1 MSTKIITPGAR
12 TLQERLHELLTR
24 LQATIELVKNW
35 PPTKGDDASIHVDT
49 TTKLIDS
56 IKAVIAS
63 TEKVDSVVKDD
74 AELRKNLQSCLV
86 PLDLLDLLDHG
97 GGLNPDCFS
106 RALLKESLGQLAGLK
121 RRKLALEMLGLA
133 VQSGLK
139 KRDKE
144 EAKKE
149 NGSPENLKR
158 KRSEEE
164 GSTAISKSD
173 TAAAAGA
180 TAIKVETQEP
190 PAKKQNTST

>member
-1 MSTKIITPGAR
+1 MSTRTITPGAR

-35 PPTKGDDASIHVDT
+35 PATQGDDASIHVDT
-49 TTKLIDS
+49 TTKLIES

-63 TEKVDSVVKDD
+63 IQKVDGVVKDD
-74 AELRKNLQSCLV
+74 AELRKSLQSCLV

-149 NGSPENLKR
+149 AESPDNLKR
-158 KRSEEE
+158 KRSEDETKPTD
-164 GSTAISKSD
+164 SAT
-173 TAAAAGA
+173 TA
-180 TAIKVETQEP
+180 TADSSKNESQEP
-190 PAKKQNTST
+190 PTKKQNTAS